1 MQGRIITTFSPK
13 GGVGCTMLAVN
24 LAVALHDLTKKRV
37 ALVDYSL
44 QFGTVSALLNIQSIH
59 NLAELVPHYDGID
72 ATILSD
78 VMARHSSGIQVLLPP
93 ATLDQVEQVTTE
105 SLVGMLEGLRNHFD
119 YVIVDTWHA
128 VEDATL
134 AIMEMSDTVLLVTTP
149 EVPALHTTRRFLD
162 LIKGYPALREKPRLV
177 VNRHPSK
184 GGVELSE
191 IEQSLGL
198 EALATVPSDGMVV
211 TAAINEGVPVAQKS
225 ATSPT
230 VRSLTKLAEALI
242 QPADRPTSA
251 QVGGAARRFPVLW
264 RRQGA

>member
-1 MQGRIITTFSPK
+1 M
-13 GGVGCTMLAVN
+13 
-24 LAVALHDLTKKRV
+24 
-37 ALVDYSL
+37 
-44 QFGTVSALLNIQSIH
+44 LNIQSIH
-59 NLAELVPHYDGID
+59 NLAELVPHYEGID
-72 ATILSD
+72 ATILGD
-78 VMARHSSGIQVLLPP
+78 VLAQHPSGIQVLLPP

-105 SLVGMLEGLRNHFD
+105 SLVGILEGLRHHFD

-134 AIMEMSDTVLLVTTP
+134 AVMELSDLVLLVTTP

-162 LIKGYPALREKPRLV
+162 LIKTYPALRDKPRLV

-191 IEQSLGL
+191 IEASLGL
-198 EALATVPSDGMVV
+198 EALATVPSDGIVA

-225 ATSPT
+225 ATSPI
-230 VRSLTKLAEALI
+230 VRSLTRLAGALAL
-242 QPADRPTSA
+242 PADRPTPAPAS
-251 QVGGAARRFPVLW
+251 GPARRFPLLW